1 MRARPGG
8 RGRAHAFEE
17 RLLPPP
23 SSAAVRRA
31 GAAAIRSLQRIARA
45 PRVCATRRGDWHP
58 TRQRPK
64 WLCGGVGSLP
74 MRRINEARALGQ
86 IDVEREMA
94 EVREERAEYRRKAE
108 EERRKQQEANLAL
121 REAQVET

>member
-1 MRARPGG
+1 
-8 RGRAHAFEE
+8 
-17 RLLPPP
+17 
-23 SSAAVRRA
+23 
-31 GAAAIRSLQRIARA
+31 
-45 PRVCATRRGDWHP
+45 
-58 TRQRPK
+58 
-64 WLCGGVGSLP
+64 

-121 REAQVET
+121 RDRVARLQKVQNPTGTDCAAAPRFLQTPARAGSLRAASSLKP